1 MSAKRKRVTKAQPA
15 VAEFV
20 PSPPPV
26 YKEVA
31 LRRFPALCQDLVAA
45 RNACSVLLDLLEAAT
60 DDPHAVVSETMV
72 KELRRHGKITEAA
85 VGNAVMHLSMASAG
99 MIASAE
105 LEL

>member
-1 MSAKRKRVTKAQPA
+1 
-15 VAEFV
+15 
-20 PSPPPV
+20 
-26 YKEVA
+26 
-31 LRRFPALCQDLVAA
+31 
-45 RNACSVLLDLLEAAT
+45 LDLLEAAT
-60 DDPHAVVSETMV
+60 DDPDAVLSETTV